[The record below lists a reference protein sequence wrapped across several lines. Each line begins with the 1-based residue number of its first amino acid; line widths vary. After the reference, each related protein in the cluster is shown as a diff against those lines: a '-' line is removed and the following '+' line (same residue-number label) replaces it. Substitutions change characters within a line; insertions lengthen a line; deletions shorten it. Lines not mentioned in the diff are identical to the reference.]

1 MRKMSLN
8 NHHLYDPLTTLWRRL
23 MSLRSLVTFMQSGAH
38 PDDET
43 SKLLARLSLG
53 DGMHIVYA
61 NAVRGQ
67 GGQNALGTER
77 GDDLGL
83 IRTQELIRAMGV
95 LGADLC
101 WLAETENDTI
111 RDFGLSKSPDQT
123 FSIWGQEHTLR
134 QMI

>member
-8 NHHLYDPLTTLWRRL
+8 NHHLYDPLRTLWRRL

-77 GDDLGL
+77 G
-83 IRTQELIRAMGV
+83 E
-95 LGADLC
+95 
-101 WLAETENDTI
+101 
-111 RDFGLSKSPDQT
+111 
-123 FSIWGQEHTLR
+123 IWA
-134 QMI
+134 